1 MAQVVRSADS
11 MARHDEQAVPRSTSG
26 RWEVVVADDDRGYT
40 ERRLTALDVRAEHR
54 VLGALSAEDLAGIPL
69 LPEERPLKRYNE
81 YLDLH
86 DPGRA
91 NFLAEGNEI
100 VRPGQRIVDRKTVSK
115 AIWDD
120 LIGAC
125 EDVTGRRR
133 RRTA

>member
-1 MAQVVRSADS
+1 MAKY
-11 MARHDEQAVPRSTSG
+11 DEAPVPRGPSG
-26 RWEVVVADDDRGYT
+26 RWEVVLADDERERT
-40 ERRLTALDVRAEHR
+40 ERRLTALDVKAEHR
-54 VLGALSAEDLAGIPL
+54 ILHDLSDEDLAGIPL

-91 NFLAEGNEI
+91 NFLAEGSEV
-100 VRPGQRIVDRKTVSK
+100 VRPGQRIVARKTVSK

-120 LIGAC
+120 LVRAC
-125 EDVTGRRR
+125 GEVTGRYR